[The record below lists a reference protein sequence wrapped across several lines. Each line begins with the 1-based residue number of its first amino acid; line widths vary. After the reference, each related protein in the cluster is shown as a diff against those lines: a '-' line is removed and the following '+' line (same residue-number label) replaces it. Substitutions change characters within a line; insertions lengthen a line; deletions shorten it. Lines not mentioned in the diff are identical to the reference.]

1 MNAYRFAAS
10 PDHIRRGM
18 AFYARMFDT
27 GPVLDIGSGRG
38 HFLEAVRDRG
48 IRGVGVDINE
58 EAVAHARS
66 LGLDAVVG
74 DALAYLNE
82 GRQFVGVMASHL
94 VEHLHPD
101 QVASL
106 VASSFRS
113 LAPGGRLVIVTPNPG
128 DWQVISDVFWLD
140 PTHVRPYPRRLIRAM
155 LEQAGFVV
163 EDTGLRPTPAG
174 RRAIP
179 RTLLRRLTHGLEY
192 GRGEAWIRA
201 HRPR

>member
-18 AFYARMFDT
+18 TFYARMFVT

-48 IRGVGVDINE
+48 IHGVGVDINV

-74 DALAYLNE
+74 DAFTYLGE
-82 GRQFVGVMASHL
+82 GRKYAGVMASHL
-94 VEHLHPD
+94 IEHLHPD
-101 QVASL
+101 QVATL
-106 VASSFRS
+106 MASTFRS
-113 LAPGGRLVIVTPNPG
+113 LVPGGTVVIVTPNPG

-140 PTHVRPYPRRLIRAM
+140 PTHVRPYPRRLIGAM
-155 LEQAGFVV
+155 LDQAGFVV
-163 EDTGLRPTPAG
+163 DRTGLRPTPVG
-174 RRAIP
+174 RRAMP

-192 GRGEAWIRA
+192 GLGEAWIRA